1 MGKFLKKY
9 RYITSYNGIFFRVY
23 SIGTYGVVEV
33 VKNTTIPPSI
43 LADNQIE
50 NDTLV
55 ECNVALDGNITS
67 QVFFNTYILKFMN
80 SF

>member
-9 RYITSYNGIFFRVY
+9 RYITSYNGIFFLY

-67 QVFFNTYILKFMN
+67 QVFFNIFLN
-80 SF
+80 S

>member
-1 MGKFLKKY
+1 MD
-9 RYITSYNGIFFRVY
+9 FFRIY

-33 VKNTTIPPSI
+33 VKKNTTIPPSI

-55 ECNVALDGNITS
+55 DCNVALDGNITS
-67 QVFFNTYILKFMN
+67 QVFFNIFLN
-80 SF
+80 S

>member
-9 RYITSYNGIFFRVY
+9 RYITSYNGIFLLY

>member
-1 MGKFLKKY
+1 MEFF
-9 RYITSYNGIFFRVY
+9 SYMY

-67 QVFFNTYILKFMN
+67 QVFFNSILLN
-80 SF
+80 S

>member
-1 MGKFLKKY
+1 MEFFFL
-9 RYITSYNGIFFRVY
+9 Y

-80 SF
+80 SL

>member
-1 MGKFLKKY
+1 ME
-9 RYITSYNGIFFRVY
+9 IFFLY

-67 QVFFNTYILKFMN
+67 QVFFNIFLN
-80 SF
+80 S

>member
-1 MGKFLKKY
+1 MGKLLKKY
-9 RYITSYNGIFFRVY
+9 RHITSYNGIFFVY

-33 VKNTTIPPSI
+33 VKKNTTIPPSI

-55 ECNVALDGNITS
+55 ECNVDLDGNITS
-67 QVFFNTYILKFMN
+67 QVLFNIFLN
-80 SF
+80 S